1 MRRNVAKQARCE
13 FAQEARGHPVAAK
26 MFLITYKK
34 RFTYAVQSNP
44 RWAADKLR
52 EYLVR
57 ELESN
62 GAWRIVVDD
71 KHIRFTVVWWS
82 LFKASWGSF
91 NIDANGLVTI
101 GLHNSQLK
109 VTYQINFVRYYLGT
123 FILMLVALIP
133 AQSVWASTSFLN
145 AVIFFIS
152 VSCVLALLTVWKVAS
167 FVSLFRQSMEDRLRK
182 FFNYAAR
189 FGIDG
194 ELIASR

>member
-1 MRRNVAKQARCE
+1 
-13 FAQEARGHPVAAK
+13 

-34 RFTYAVQSNP
+34 RFTYTVQSNP

-52 EYLVR
+52 EYLAH

-62 GAWRIVVDD
+62 GARRIVVDD
-71 KHIRFTVVWWS
+71 EHIRFTVVWSS

-91 NIDANGLVTI
+91 NIDATGIITI
-101 GLHNSQLK
+101 GLHNNQLK
-109 VTYQINFVRYYLGT
+109 VAYQINFIRYYLDSV
-123 FILMLVALIP
+123 ILMLVALIP

-145 AVIFFIS
+145 ALVFFIS
-152 VSCVLALLTVWKVAS
+152 VSCVLALLTVWKVSS
-167 FVSLFRQSMEDRLRK
+167 FVSLFRQSMEDCLRK
-182 FFNYAAR
+182 YFNYAAR